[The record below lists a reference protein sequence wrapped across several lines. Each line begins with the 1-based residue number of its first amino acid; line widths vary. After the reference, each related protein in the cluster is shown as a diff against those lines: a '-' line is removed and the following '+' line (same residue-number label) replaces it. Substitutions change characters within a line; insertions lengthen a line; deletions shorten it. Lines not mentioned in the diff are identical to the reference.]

1 MNAEVKIP
9 LIVGVTGHRH
19 LRGEDEP
26 ILRRTVREEL
36 KKLQKTC
43 PHTPVKLLCSFAEGG
58 DQLCAQEAKKLGIG
72 LIGALPMEREE
83 FRKDFSGQALQTF
96 DELCDAAE
104 ELVVPLFTETAPEV
118 PDRDFLYRQCG
129 IYVSAHC
136 HVLLALWDGANG
148 IRGGCGTAEAVAFM
162 TDNDYESPDF
172 VPLHPDDGAVLHI
185 MTPRQGAAG
194 EAGAVAFLGNEER
207 FRTMVA
213 QTDDFNRQAAKM
225 ADKQFLPLLPEK
237 KDALTEKMAAC
248 YAVADDLSMKNAA
261 HYRRIM
267 AILAVLE
274 TILALSFLLYDEA
287 DVYALL
293 LVCGIMLVLMFACN
307 AWARHLKCHGRYL
320 EYRVLAESL
329 RVQIFLRHA
338 GCPAEVAELMPWSQ
352 QESTSWVRKALGV
365 TVIGTAPAEKHD
377 VREYW
382 LQDQLDYH
390 VRSQKKT
397 SAQLRKNDGIVR
409 VTLVVTIALYLGML
423 GFEIFCGGLFGT
435 PALSPEKLDLWRW
448 VLKLSV
454 GGFSAATVFSANF
467 YGKLSLRQKLCDH
480 IRMEKFYR
488 LMLKRLERSGQTD
501 AFLTAYAKEEL
512 TENSNWFAYQ
522 RDNKPDISL

>member
-1 MNAEVKIP
+1 MNAEVKIS

-26 ILRRTVREEL
+26 VLRRAVREEL
-36 KKLQKTC
+36 KKLQKAC
-43 PHTPVKLLCSFAEGG
+43 PHTPVKLLSSFAEGG

-72 LIGALPMEREE
+72 LIGALPMDREE
-83 FRKDFSGQALQTF
+83 FRKDFSGLALQTF
-96 DELCDAAE
+96 NELCDAAE
-104 ELVVPLFTETAPEV
+104 ELIVPPFTETAPEV

-136 HVLLALWDGANG
+136 HVLLALWDGAKG
-148 IRGGCGTAEAVAFM
+148 TRSGCGSAEAVAFM
-162 TDNDYESPDF
+162 TDNDYESPEF

-194 EAGAVAFLGNEER
+194 EAGAVTFLGNEER
-207 FRTMVA
+207 FRTMLA

-225 ADKQFLPLLPEK
+225 EDKQFLPLLPEK
-237 KDALTEKMAAC
+237 KDALTENMSAC

-267 AILAVLE
+267 AVLAVLE
-274 TILALSFLLYDEA
+274 TVLALSFLLYDEA
-287 DVYALL
+287 DVYWLL

-307 AWARHLKCHGRYL
+307 AWAKHLKCHQRYL

-352 QESTSWVRKALGV
+352 QESTSWIRKALGV

-409 VTLVVTIALYLGML
+409 VALVVTIALYLGTL

-435 PALSPEKLDLWRW
+435 PTLSPEKLEVWRR
-448 VLKLSV
+448 VLKIAV
-454 GGFSAATVFSANF
+454 GTFTAATAFAANF
-467 YGKLSLRQKLCDH
+467 YGKLSLQQKLCDH
-480 IRMEKFYR
+480 IRMEKFYT
-488 LMLKRLERSGQTD
+488 LMLARLERFGQTD
-501 AFLTAYAKEEL
+501 EFLTAYAKEEL
-512 TENSNWFAYQ
+512 TENGNWYAYQ

>member
-1 MNAEVKIP
+1 MKTDRKLP

-19 LRGEDEP
+19 LRREDVP
-26 ILRRTVREEL
+26 ILARAVRGEL
-36 KKLQKTC
+36 KKLQKAY
-43 PHTPVKLLCSFAEGG
+43 PHTPIKLLCSFAEGG
-58 DQLCAQEAKKLGIG
+58 DQLCAQEAQRLGIG
-72 LIGALPMEREE
+72 LIGTLPMEREE
-83 FRKDFSGQALQTF
+83 FRKDFSGLALQTF

-104 ELVVPLFTETAPEV
+104 ELVVPPFTETAPEV

-136 HVLLALWDGANG
+136 HVLLALWDGADGTGN
-148 IRGGCGTAEAVAFM
+148 GCGTAEAVAFM
-162 TDNDYESPDF
+162 TCNDYESPAF
-172 VPLHPDDGAVLHI
+172 IPLHPDDGAVLHI

-194 EAGAVAFLGNEER
+194 EAGAVAFLGNAER
-207 FRTMVA
+207 FHA
-213 QTDDFNRQAAKM
+213 AAKQADDFNRQADKL
-225 ADKQFLPLLPEK
+225 ADKQYLSLLPEK
-237 KDALTEKMAAC
+237 KDAITERMAAC
-248 YAVADDLSMKNAA
+248 YAAADDLSMKNAA

-274 TILALSFLLYDEA
+274 TVLAVSFLLYDEA
-287 DVYALL
+287 DVYWLL
-293 LVCGIMLVLMFACN
+293 LVCGAMLVCMFACN
-307 AWARHLKCHGRYL
+307 AWAKHLKCHQRYL
-320 EYRVLAESL
+320 HYRVLAESL

-338 GCPAEVAELMPWSQ
+338 GCAAEVAELMPWSQ
-352 QESTSWVRKALGV
+352 QESTSWIRKALAAA
-365 TVIGTAPAEKHD
+365 VIGPFPGEKHD

-390 VRSQKKT
+390 VRAQKKT
-397 SAQLRKNDGIVR
+397 AAQLRKNDGIVR
-409 VTLVVTIALYLGML
+409 VALVVTIALYLGML

-435 PALSPEKLDLWRW
+435 PALSPEKLELWRW

-488 LMLKRLERSGQTD
+488 LMLKRLERFGQTD

-522 RDNKPDISL
+522 RDNKPDISV